1 MSKAASL
8 GEYGGV
14 LVSSSPWPTP
24 VVADNGS
31 MALPATV
38 GHASAMII
46 AVEFIVGFDMLRNE
60 PGGSSLGH
68 DDALEVDRAIRQR
81 ARQARQNF
89 SSFCA
94 LENSKRVKLCV
105 RLEYDDTMTGYIGSR
120 GGTRRRTRGE
130 VNEIKKALDQLCSK
144 DGRRPEVVK
153 SKRECFQKL
162 IKYMTTGIDMS
173 ALFVPAMKCCAL
185 SKADLPLKKM
195 LYLYLRS
202 TARQNSSVSLLVVQT
217 FLNDA
222 NDVDPRIRGLA
233 VRSMCSLRVAE
244 LLESVLP
251 VVSKGLKDPHAYVRE
266 TSVIGVLKCYEQDE
280 EKTVSLGLIDD
291 VKVLATTER
300 DTQVIT
306 SCLYVL
312 RELGALHCL
321 SRQRMISFMN
331 NVRSFS
337 EWGQCLLMETLLEH
351 YRPETEAER
360 FDVLEVLDFG
370 LNHTNSAV
378 IMATAK
384 LFLHYTANYKDQY
397 DQVIR
402 LILGPIRTLIMGREP
417 EVAYAV
423 LCNVQVLAARQPEP
437 FRVMVSDIFYRPE
450 DTRYLKIAKLDLMVA
465 LSCLENAFDTAEES
479 FEYARDFDDAVA
491 SHAVACISRIAI
503 KVGSVDGILDRLLLF
518 LNHRRQVIVGETVI
532 AFAAALHK
540 FPGAADICV
549 PSISRVQYASIESSD
564 ARAAYIWVLGHFGQ
578 LVQDAPYIL
587 EGISDEADVDRG
599 DALEDD
605 QGSGQDA
612 TSKVKHAILTAAVEL
627 FCIRPPECLPLV
639 KGVLGRALKD
649 PDHILREKA
658 SLYAKLLEGV
668 GVDGTRELI
677 RLPASSDAGD
687 GAAEASQELQ
697 DILFDELN
705 TLSVVYG
712 EPSST
717 FIAEES
723 KIKRSFSNE
732 SLGGGDVPIE
742 DIEDQGID
750 SLIDVGG
757 GMGDLGNGT
766 SNPGEFSFVPSEAVA
781 AEQTDTSEA
790 VPIPKSA
797 FAPPSSLIDDFELLM
812 GNADGSNASNLSP
825 PTMPTSYELQSIGG
839 MHIGQEAFREQW
851 TELQGHSLQSTSQ
864 LGSSPTDL
872 DRHIEQANLKC
883 IGKSPTR
890 YFFYGRSIDG
900 CIVLTCVTLSNTQ
913 ASVDIR
919 SQNPGLAASVKDTID
934 TLLCVL

>member
-1 MSKAASL
+1 
-8 GEYGGV
+8 
-14 LVSSSPWPTP
+14 
-24 VVADNGS
+24 
-31 MALPATV
+31 
-38 GHASAMII
+38 
-46 AVEFIVGFDMLRNE
+46 
-60 PGGSSLGH
+60 
-68 DDALEVDRAIRQR
+68 
-81 ARQARQNF
+81 
-89 SSFCA
+89 
-94 LENSKRVKLCV
+94 
-105 RLEYDDTMTGYIGSR
+105 MTGYIGSR

-130 VNEIKKALDQLCSK
+130 VNEIKKSLDQLCSL

-217 FLNDA
+217 FLNDT

-244 LLESVLP
+244 LLESVFP

-266 TSVIGVLKCYEQDE
+266 VSVIGVLKCCEQDE
-280 EKTVSLGLIDD
+280 EKTLSLGLVDE
-291 VKVLATTER
+291 VKVLAATER

-402 LILGPIRTLIMGREP
+402 LIMGPIRTLIMGREP

-465 LSCLENAFDTAEES
+465 LSCLDNAFDTAEEA

-518 LNHRRQVIVGETVI
+518 LNHRRHVIVGETVI
-532 AFAAALHK
+532 AFAAALHR

-549 PSISRVQYASIESSD
+549 PSIARVGYASIESPD

-587 EGISDEADVDRG
+587 EGICDDADVEQVGDRDG
-599 DALEDD
+599 DEDA
-605 QGSGQDA
+605 GGR
-612 TSKVKHAILTAAVEL
+612 VKHAILTAAVEL
-627 FCIRPPECLPLV
+627 FCVRPPECLPLV

-649 PDHILREKA
+649 PDHGLREKA
-658 SLYAKLLEGV
+658 ALYAKLLEGV
-668 GVDGTRELI
+668 GLDGTRELI
-677 RLPASSDAGD
+677 RLPASSC
-687 GAAEASQELQ
+687 AEGRVADASQELL
-697 DILFDELN
+697 DILFDQLN

-723 KIKRSFSNE
+723 KIKRSFSTD
-732 SLGGGDVPIE
+732 SLGGGDLPID
-742 DIEDQGID
+742 DIEDGGID
-750 SLIDVGG
+750 SLIEIGG
-757 GMGDLGNGT
+757 GDGDLSTGT
-766 SNPGEFSFVPSEAVA
+766 PKPDEFSFVLSETVSE
-781 AEQTDTSEA
+781 EQTGPLEEA
-790 VPIPKSA
+790 LAPTPA
-797 FAPPSSLIDDFELLM
+797 LAPPPSLIDDFELLM
-812 GNADGSNASNLSP
+812 GTGGSDASDPNP
-825 PTMPTSYELQSIGG
+825 PAMHTSHELESTGG
-839 MHIGQEAFREQW
+839 THIGQEAFRQQW
-851 TELQGHSLQSTSQ
+851 AELQAHSMQSASQ

-890 YFFYGRSIDG
+890 YFFYGRSTRG
-900 CIVLTCVTLSNTQ
+900 SVVLVCITVTGTQ
-913 ASVDIR
+913 ATVDIR
-919 SQNPGLAASVKDTID
+919 SEDAGLAASVKDTVA
-934 TLLCVL
+934 TLLCVF